1 MAEIPLPTCEIQ
13 LKERTITRGRI
24 VNDHGN
30 RVQWRVSRNGA
41 VVATPEARSLETYT
55 HPDTATGNYEIVL
68 ESWKHDGFK
77 GNKGVGSYVEISN
90 KVSYKI

>member
-1 MAEIPLPTCEIQ
+1 MAEIPLPKCEIE
-13 LKERTITRGRI
+13 LTERTVTRGRI

-30 RVQWRVSRNGA
+30 RVQWRVSKNDA
-41 VVATPEARSLETYT
+41 VVATPEARSSEKYS
-55 HPDTATGNYEIVL
+55 HPDTAAGTYEIVL

-77 GNKGVGSYVEISN
+77 GNKGAGSYVEISN